1 MWRMKRYLLPLFIIL
16 TALSFNANAQQ
27 FVLSGRITD
36 KNNKPIGFV
45 SVYIRNSTYGTTSND
60 NGIYQFKLEPGNY
73 DIVYRFVGYKERTE
87 KITITD
93 HDERRNLQME
103 AEVYQLRQVTI
114 NNKKQ
119 RDTSAINIMR
129 KVIAKREYYLNE
141 VKNYSTTVYI
151 KGVQRLTDAPKA
163 LLKSGVSQVLDLDSN
178 GRGIISQSESVSNF
192 SFQQPNQVK
201 EVTEASK
208 IEGITPTFSY
218 NKASDLQANF
228 YNNVFYV
235 EGLSTR
241 GFTSPISS
249 RALSVYNYHLIGSTT
264 TNGRTIH
271 KIQITPKRYHD
282 QAFRGFIYIIDGDW
296 RLYSV
301 DLTLNSDANAL
312 NLVDTMRISQQYVR
326 VKDDIWMPGTIQ
338 YDYKG
343 SVLGFKFEGYY
354 LGIYNNYKFNID
366 TPPGYFN
373 GEVLR
378 IDTAANIKTP
388 GYWAGIRPVPLTLQE
403 ALDSRKKDSLA
414 TVQKTDAY
422 IDSLHKAD
430 NSFSPIPYLV
440 VGYTA
445 TSRNNKD
452 SLYVFPFI
460 QTLYY
465 NTVEGAGINL
475 KARYSKL
482 FDDYRTYSITP
493 NLRYALGNK
502 LLSANV
508 RSSYTYDPKNQ
519 GAFYLDFGSDI
530 LDLNNVMRRSLFI
543 NTASALLSET
553 NFTKLYRSQFGNVGY
568 QRELANGVL
577 WKANLSYA
585 TRTQL
590 YNTSYYT
597 LFNDKNREYTSN
609 NPLAPFAPRDD
620 RSELFPKNQALTFN
634 TSLQFTFAQQ
644 YITRP
649 TGKIFLPSRYPTL
662 TINYRKGIHGVF
674 GSDVNYDFAS
684 ADIAQDK
691 IRVGLSG
698 YSAFRLTGGGFLN
711 TKSLYFMDFN
721 HFLGNQGTTFDPTYI
736 GSFHFLPF
744 YTYSTSS
751 AFLEAHYQHN
761 FSGSILRRI
770 PWVRKLKIEEIVGA
784 NYLTTRGNKNYSEFY
799 VGIQRLVFRI
809 DYGVSFMGDKKY
821 LQGIRIFYGIR

>member
-1 MWRMKRYLLPLFIIL
+1 MKRYLLPLFIIL

-36 KNNKPIGFV
+36 KNSKPIGFV
-45 SVYIRNSTYGTTSND
+45 SVYIRNSTYGTTSNE

-73 DIVYRFVGYKERTE
+73 DVVYRFVGYKERVE

-93 HDERRNLQME
+93 RDERRNLQME
-103 AEVYQLRQVTI
+103 NEIYRLNAVTI
-114 NNKKQ
+114 NNKKL
-119 RDTSAINIMR
+119 RDTSAITIMR
-129 KVIAKREYYLNE
+129 KVIDKRQYHLNE
-141 VKNYSTTVYI
+141 VASYSSTVYI
-151 KGVQRLTDAPKA
+151 KGVQRLTSAPKS
-163 LLKSGVSQVLDLDSN
+163 LLKSGVSTVLDLDSN

-201 EVTEASK
+201 EVTVASK
-208 IEGITPTFSY
+208 VEGITPTFSY

-228 YNNVFYV
+228 YKNNFYV

-241 GFTSPISS
+241 GFTSPLSS
-249 RALSVYNYHLIGSTT
+249 HALSVYDYHLIGSTT

-271 KIQITPKRYHD
+271 KIQITPKYYYD

-312 NLVDTMRISQQYVR
+312 NLVDTMRISQQYVS
-326 VKDDIWMPGTIQ
+326 VKENVWMPGTIQ

-354 LGIYNNYKFNID
+354 LGIYNNYKFDIAAA
-366 TPPGYFN
+366 PGYFN
-373 GEVLR
+373 GEILR
-378 IDTAANIKTP
+378 IDTAANIKSP
-388 GYWAGIRPVPLTLQE
+388 GYWAGIRPVPLTAQE
-403 ALDSRKKDSLA
+403 ARDYQKKDSLA
-414 TVQKTDAY
+414 VVQKTDVY
-422 IDSLHKAD
+422 IDSLHKAN
-430 NSFSPIPYLV
+430 NSFSPLPYLIF
-440 VGYTA
+440 GYTA

-452 SLYVFPFI
+452 SLFVFPFI
-460 QTLYY
+460 HTFYY
-465 NTVEGAGINL
+465 NTVEGLGINL
-475 KARYSKL
+475 KARYTKV

-493 NLRYALGNK
+493 AVRYALGNK
-502 LLSANV
+502 LFSANV
-508 RSSYTYDPKNQ
+508 RSSYTYDPSHS
-519 GAFYLDFGSDI
+519 GSFFFDFGSDV
-530 LDLNNVMRRSLFI
+530 LDLNNVGTRSLYF
-543 NTASALLSET
+543 NTLSTLLSER
-553 NFTKLYRSQFGNVGY
+553 NFVKYYRSQYGIFGY
-568 QRELANGVL
+568 QRELSNGVL
-577 WKANLSYA
+577 WNASLSYA

-590 YNTSYYT
+590 YNTSYHKFFDNKT
-597 LFNDKNREYTSN
+597 REFTSN
-609 NPLAPFAPRDD
+609 NPLAPLAPADD
-620 RSELFPKNQALTFN
+620 MSFLFPKNQALTFN
-634 TSLQFTFAQQ
+634 TSVKFTFDQQ

-662 TINYRKGIHGVF
+662 TVNYRKGINGVL

-684 ADIAQDK
+684 IDISQEK
-691 IRVGLSG
+691 FRVGLSG
-698 YSAFRLTGGGFLN
+698 HSAFKVTGGTFFHKKN
-711 TKSLYFMDFN
+711 IYFMDFN

-761 FSGSILRRI
+761 FSGSLLKRV

-784 NYLTTRGNKNYSEFY
+784 NYLTTRGNNNYSEFY
-799 VGIQRLVFRI
+799 VGIQRLIFRI

>member
-1 MWRMKRYLLPLFIIL
+1 MWRMKKHLLSLFIIL
-16 TALSFNANAQQ
+16 TALSFKANAQQ

-36 KNNKPIGFV
+36 QNNKPIGFV

-73 DIVYRFVGYKERTE
+73 DIVYRFVGYKERVE
-87 KITITD
+87 KIIITD
-93 HDERRNLQME
+93 HDERLNLQME
-103 AEVYQLRQVTI
+103 PEVYQLRTVNI
-114 NNKKQ
+114 NNKKA
-119 RDTSAINIMR
+119 RDTAAINIMR
-129 KVIAKREYYLNE
+129 KVIAKRGYYLNE

-151 KGVQRLTDAPKA
+151 KGVQRLTGAPKF
-163 LLKSGVSQVLDLDSN
+163 LLKDGVNRVLDLDSN
-178 GRGIISQSESVSNF
+178 GRGIISQSESVSKF
-192 SFQQPNQVK
+192 SFQQPNKVK

-228 YNNVFYV
+228 YNNIFYV

-249 RALSVYNYHLIGSTT
+249 KGLSVYNYYLIGSAKE
-264 TNGRTIH
+264 NGRTVH
-271 KIQITPKRYHD
+271 KIQINPKRYHD

-312 NLVDTMRISQQYVR
+312 NLVDTMRISQQYVK

-343 SVLGFKFEGYY
+343 SVFGFKFEGYY
-354 LGIYNNYKFNID
+354 LGIYNSYKFDIAAE
-366 TPPGYFN
+366 PGYFN
-373 GEVLR
+373 GEILR
-378 IDTAANIKTP
+378 IDTAANIKTAD
-388 GYWAGIRPVPLTLQE
+388 YWAGIRPVPLTLQE
-403 ALDSRKKDSLA
+403 SLDSRKKDSLA

-422 IDSLHKAD
+422 IDSLHKAN
-430 NSFSPIPYLV
+430 NSFSPLPYLV
-440 VGYTA
+440 NGYRA
-445 TSRNNKD
+445 TSRDNKD
-452 SLYVFPFI
+452 SLFVFPFI

-493 NLRYALGNK
+493 NLRYGLGNK
-502 LLSANV
+502 LFSANV
-508 RSSYTYDPKNQ
+508 RSSYTYDPKHL
-519 GAFYLDFGSDI
+519 GVFYLDFGSDV
-530 LDLNNVMRRSLFI
+530 LDLNNVLSRSLFI

-553 NFTKLYRSQFGNVGY
+553 NYTKLYRSQFGSIGY
-568 QRELANGVL
+568 QRELANGIL
-577 WKANLSYA
+577 WKADLSYA
-585 TRTQL
+585 NRTQL
-590 YNTSYYT
+590 YNTSYYSF
-597 LFNDKNREYTSN
+597 FNHKDREYTSN
-609 NPLAPFAPRDD
+609 NPLAPLAPADD
-620 RSELFPKNQALTFN
+620 RSELFPINQALTFN
-634 TSLQFTFAQQ
+634 TSLKFTFGQQ
-644 YITRP
+644 YITMP
-649 TGKIFLPSRYPTL
+649 TGKIFLPSKYPTL
-662 TINYRKGIHGVF
+662 TFNYRKGIHGAF

-684 ADIAQDK
+684 ADISQQN

-698 YSAFRLTGGGFLN
+698 YSSFKLTGGGFLN
-711 TKSLYFMDFN
+711 ARSLYFMDFN

-761 FSGSILRRI
+761 FSGSILRRV
-770 PWVRKLKIEEIVGA
+770 PWVRKLKIEEIIGA
-784 NYLTTRGNKNYSEFY
+784 NYLTTRGNNNYSEFY

>member
-16 TALSFNANAQQ
+16 TTLSFNAVAQQ

-36 KNNKPIGFV
+36 KNSKPIGFV
-45 SVYIRNSTYGTTSND
+45 SVYIRNSTYGTTSNE
-60 NGIYQFKLEPGNY
+60 NGVYRFKLEPGNY
-73 DIVYRFVGYKERTE
+73 DVVYRFVGYKERIE
-87 KITITD
+87 KVTITD

-103 AEVYQLRQVTI
+103 NEVYQLRPVTI
-114 NNKKQ
+114 NNKKI
-119 RDTSAINIMR
+119 RDTAAISIMR
-129 KVIAKREYYLNE
+129 KVIAKRQYYLNE
-141 VKNYSTTVYI
+141 VDNFSSTVYI
-151 KGVQRLTDAPKA
+151 KGVQRLTDAPKS
-163 LLKSGVSQVLDLDSN
+163 LLKDGVNRVLDLDSN
-178 GRGIISQSESVSNF
+178 GRGIIYQSESVSNF
-192 SFQQPNQVK
+192 SFQQPNQIK
-201 EVTEASK
+201 EVTVASK
-208 IEGITPTFSY
+208 MEGITPTFSY
-218 NKASDLQANF
+218 NKASDLLANF

-235 EGLSTR
+235 EGLSSR

-249 RALSVYNYHLIGSTT
+249 HALSVYNYQLIGSTLE
-264 TNGRTIH
+264 NGRTIH

-301 DLTLNSDANAL
+301 NLTLNSDANAL
-312 NLVDTMRISQQYVR
+312 NLVDTMRISQQYVP
-326 VKDDIWMPGTIQ
+326 VKDNVWMPGSIQ

-343 SVLGFKFEGYY
+343 NVLGFKFDGYY
-354 LGIYNNYKFNID
+354 LGIYNNYKFDIA

-373 GEVLR
+373 GEILR
-378 IDTAANIKTP
+378 IDTAANTKTAD
-388 GYWAGIRPVPLTLQE
+388 YWAAIRPVPLTTQE
-403 ALDSRKKDSLA
+403 ALDFRKKDSLA

-422 IDSLHKAD
+422 IDSLHKAN
-430 NSFSPIPYLV
+430 NSFSPLPYLIF
-440 VGYTA
+440 GYTA

-465 NTVEGAGINL
+465 NTVEGLGINL
-475 KARYSKL
+475 KARYTKV
-482 FDDYRTYSITP
+482 FNDFRTYSITP
-493 NLRYALGNK
+493 ALRYALGNK
-502 LLSANV
+502 LFSANIAT
-508 RSSYTYDPKNQ
+508 SYTYDPSHSGN
-519 GAFYLDFGSDI
+519 FFFNIGSDI
-530 LDLNNVMRRSLFI
+530 LDLNNVGTRSLYF
-543 NTASALLSET
+543 NTLSTLLYE
-553 NFTKLYRSQFGNVGY
+553 NNYVKYYRSQFGTFGY
-568 QRELANGVL
+568 QRELSNGIL
-577 WKANLSYA
+577 WTASLSYG

-590 YNTSYYT
+590 YNTSYYKI
-597 LFNDKNREYTSN
+597 FDNKNQEFTSN
-609 NPLAPFAPRDD
+609 NPLAPLAPADD
-620 RSELFPKNQALTFN
+620 RSFLFPKHQALTFS
-634 TSLQFTFAQQ
+634 TSVKFTFNQQ

-649 TGKIFLPSRYPTL
+649 TGKIFLPSKYPTL
-662 TINYRKGIHGVF
+662 TINYRKGINKVF

-684 ADIAQDK
+684 ADISQYN
-691 IRVGLSG
+691 IRIGLSG
-698 YSAFRLTGGGFLN
+698 YSSFKLTGGGFMN

-784 NYLTTRGNKNYSEFY
+784 NYLTTRGNNNYSEFY
-799 VGIQRLVFRI
+799 VGIQRLIFRI

>member
-1 MWRMKRYLLPLFIIL
+1 MKRYLLPLFIIL
-16 TALSFNANAQQ
+16 TTLSFNAVAQQ

-36 KNNKPIGFV
+36 KNSKPIGFV
-45 SVYIRNSTYGTTSND
+45 SVYIRNSTYGTTSNE
-60 NGIYQFKLEPGNY
+60 NGVYRFKLEPGNY
-73 DIVYRFVGYKERTE
+73 DVVYRFVGYKERIE
-87 KITITD
+87 KVTITD

-103 AEVYQLRQVTI
+103 NEVYQLRPVTI
-114 NNKKQ
+114 NNKKI
-119 RDTSAINIMR
+119 RDTAAISIMR
-129 KVIAKREYYLNE
+129 KVIAKRQYYLNE
-141 VKNYSTTVYI
+141 VDNFSSTVYI
-151 KGVQRLTDAPKA
+151 KGVQRLTDAPKS
-163 LLKSGVSQVLDLDSN
+163 LLKDGVNRVLDLDSN
-178 GRGIISQSESVSNF
+178 GRGIIYQSESVSNF
-192 SFQQPNQVK
+192 SFQQPNQIK
-201 EVTEASK
+201 EVTVASK
-208 IEGITPTFSY
+208 MEGITPTFSY
-218 NKASDLQANF
+218 NKASDLLANF

-235 EGLSTR
+235 EGLSSR

-249 RALSVYNYHLIGSTT
+249 HALSVYNYQLIGSTLE
-264 TNGRTIH
+264 NGRTIH

-301 DLTLNSDANAL
+301 NLTLNSDANAL
-312 NLVDTMRISQQYVR
+312 NLVDTMRISQQYVP
-326 VKDDIWMPGTIQ
+326 VKDNVWMPGSIQ

-343 SVLGFKFEGYY
+343 NVLGFKFDGYY
-354 LGIYNNYKFNID
+354 LGIYNNYKFDIA

-373 GEVLR
+373 GEILR
-378 IDTAANIKTP
+378 IDTAANTKTAD
-388 GYWAGIRPVPLTLQE
+388 YWAAIRPVPLTTQE
-403 ALDSRKKDSLA
+403 ALDFRKKDSLA

-422 IDSLHKAD
+422 IDSLHKAN
-430 NSFSPIPYLV
+430 NSFSPLPYLIF
-440 VGYTA
+440 GYTA

-465 NTVEGAGINL
+465 NTVEGLGINL
-475 KARYSKL
+475 KARYTKV
-482 FDDYRTYSITP
+482 FNDFRTYSITP
-493 NLRYALGNK
+493 ALRYALGNK
-502 LLSANV
+502 LFSANIAT
-508 RSSYTYDPKNQ
+508 SYTYDPSHSGN
-519 GAFYLDFGSDI
+519 FFFNIGSDI
-530 LDLNNVMRRSLFI
+530 LDLNNVGTRSLYF
-543 NTASALLSET
+543 NTLSTLLYE
-553 NFTKLYRSQFGNVGY
+553 NNYVKYYRSQFGTFGY
-568 QRELANGVL
+568 QRELSNGIL
-577 WKANLSYA
+577 WTASLSYG

-590 YNTSYYT
+590 YNTSYYKI
-597 LFNDKNREYTSN
+597 FDNKNQEFTSN
-609 NPLAPFAPRDD
+609 NPLAPLAPADD
-620 RSELFPKNQALTFN
+620 RSFLFPKHQALTFS
-634 TSLQFTFAQQ
+634 TSVKFTFNQQ

-649 TGKIFLPSRYPTL
+649 TGKIFLPSKYPTL
-662 TINYRKGIHGVF
+662 TINYRKGINKVF

-684 ADIAQDK
+684 ADISQYN
-691 IRVGLSG
+691 IRIGLSG
-698 YSAFRLTGGGFLN
+698 YSSFKLTGGGFMN

-784 NYLTTRGNKNYSEFY
+784 NYLTTRGNNNYSEFY
-799 VGIQRLVFRI
+799 VGIQRLIFRI

>member
-1 MWRMKRYLLPLFIIL
+1 MKRYLLTLFIVI
-16 TALSFNANAQQ
+16 AVLSLKANAQQ

-45 SVYIRNSTYGTTSND
+45 SVYIRNSTYGTTSNE
-60 NGIYQFKLEPGNY
+60 NGVYQFKLDPGNY
-73 DIVYRFVGYKERTE
+73 KVVYRFVGYKERIE
-87 KITITD
+87 DITITD

-103 AEVYQLRQVTI
+103 AEVYQLRPVTI
-114 NNKKQ
+114 NDKKYK
-119 RDTSAINIMR
+119 DTSAINIMR
-129 KVIAKREYYLNE
+129 KVIAKRKYYLSE
-141 VKNYSTTVYI
+141 VDNYSSTVYI
-151 KGVQRLTDAPKA
+151 KGVQRLTDAPKS
-163 LLKSGVSQVLDLDSN
+163 LLKDGVNRVLDLDSN

-192 SFQQPNQVK
+192 NFKQPDKVK
-201 EVTEASK
+201 EVTVALKEA
-208 IEGITPTFSY
+208 GITPTFSY

-228 YNNVFYV
+228 YNNVFYIN
-235 EGLSTR
+235 GLSSR
-241 GFTSPISS
+241 GFTSPIAS
-249 RALSVYNYHLIGSTT
+249 RAFSFYNYRLIGSTQE
-264 TNGRTIH
+264 NGRTIH
-271 KIQITPKRYHD
+271 KIQVIPKQFHD

-301 DLTLNSDANAL
+301 DLTLNSTANAL
-312 NLVDTMRISQQYVR
+312 NFVDTIRISQQYVP
-326 VKDDIWMPGTIQ
+326 VKDNVWMPGSVQ

-354 LGIYNNYKFNID
+354 LGIYNNYKFD
-366 TPPGYFN
+366 VATPPGYFN
-373 GEVLR
+373 GEILR
-378 IDTAANIKTP
+378 IDTASNSKP
-388 GYWAGIRPVPLTLQE
+388 FDYWSNIRPVPLTAQE
-403 ALDSRKKDSLA
+403 ARDFIKKDSIEK
-414 TVQKTDAY
+414 VQKSKLY
-422 IDSLHKAD
+422 LDSLQDHK
-430 NSFSPIPYLV
+430 NNLSVLPYLV
-440 VGYTA
+440 NGYTA
-445 TSRNNKD
+445 TSKNDKD
-452 SLYVFPFI
+452 SLYIFPVI
-460 QTLYY
+460 QTFYY
-465 NTVEGAGINL
+465 NTVEGAGVNL

-482 FDDYRTYSITP
+482 FDDYRSLSITP
-493 NLRYALGNK
+493 NLRYGLSNK

-508 RSSYTYDPKNQ
+508 RSSYTYDPKHL
-519 GAFYLDFGSDI
+519 GMFYLDFGSDI
-530 LDLNNVMRRSLFI
+530 LDLNNLMRRSLFI

-553 NFTKLYRSQFGNVGY
+553 NYTKLYRSQFGNVGY
-568 QRELANGVL
+568 QRELANGIL
-577 WKANLSYA
+577 WRANISYA

-597 LFNDKNREYTSN
+597 FFNDKTREYTSN
-609 NPLAPFAPRDD
+609 NPLAPLAPADD

-634 TSLQFTFAQQ
+634 TSLRFTFGQQ

-649 TGKIFLPSRYPTL
+649 TGKIFLPSKYPTL
-662 TINYRKGIHGVF
+662 TINYRKGIHGVL

-684 ADIAQDK
+684 ADISQQN

-698 YSAFRLTGGGFLN
+698 YSSFKLTGGGFLN

-784 NYLTTRGNKNYSEFY
+784 NYLTTRGNNNYSEFY

-821 LQGIRIFYGIR
+821 LQGIRIYYGIR